1 MVEWLASHA
10 PRRPA
15 QTALALDG
23 NGRSNTNGSKS
34 RQKEAIMYSA
44 RVGKKPIAIM
54 KPMCILPVFLL
65 AAFSLLINT
74 SLLWA
79 ASFSQTKIIIE
90 VNATAED
97 AGIQI
102 FVDAE
107 GWNRLEV
114 FDPKGQKIV
123 DVTGSNSV
131 RKQGVTELFFESAE
145 PSFEEQSLEELF
157 ALFPAGS
164 YTFRG
169 TTVDGQPLNGKAQ
182 LSHAIP
188 AGPQIVSPAEGTVLA
203 PNNPVVID
211 WNAVTTPF
219 PGTTSPIKIRGYQ
232 IIVEQVKPEPLRI
245 FSVNVPAAVTSVTV
259 SPEFI
264 QANAEYNFEVLT
276 IDAGGNQ
283 TISEG
288 SFTTAKSGN
297 GSARSQR
304 AKRVKKPS

>member
-1 MVEWLASHA
+1 MCGVRMVDEPCFSA
-10 PRRPA
+10 PGTDSDV
-15 QTALALDG
+15 QTLALDG
-23 NGRSNTNGSKS
+23 TGRSKSNGPKPQ
-34 RQKEAIMYSA
+34 QKEAIMYSA
-44 RVGKKPIAIM
+44 KVGKRPITRTKPVH
-54 KPMCILPVFLL
+54 ILPVFLL
-65 AAFSLLINT
+65 AALTLLVNT

-79 ASFSQTKIIIE
+79 ASFSETKIIIE
-90 VNATAED
+90 VNATGED

-102 FVDAE
+102 SVDAE

-131 RKQGVTELFFESAE
+131 GKQGITELFFESAE

-157 ALFPAGS
+157 ALFPEGN
-164 YTFRG
+164 YDFRG

-188 AGPQIVSPAEGTVLA
+188 AGPQIVSPAEDTALA
-203 PNNPVVID
+203 PNSPVVID

-219 PGTTSPIKIRGYQ
+219 PGTTAPVKIVGYQ
-232 IIVEQVKPEPLRI
+232 VIVEQVKPEPLRI
-245 FSVNVPAAVTSVTV
+245 FSVNVPATVTSVTV

-264 QANAEYNFEVLT
+264 QANAEYAFEVLA
-276 IDAGGNQ
+276 IEASGNQ

-288 SFTTAKSGN
+288 SFTTGQSAKGT
-297 GSARSQR
+297 ARF
-304 AKRVKKPS
+304 

>member
-1 MVEWLASHA
+1 MYLAKV
-10 PRRPA
+10 R
-15 QTALALDG
+15 
-23 NGRSNTNGSKS
+23 
-34 RQKEAIMYSA
+34 
-44 RVGKKPIAIM
+44 KKPIAM
-54 KPMCILPVFLL
+54 MRPMHILPVFLL
-65 AAFSLLINT
+65 AALALLVNT
-74 SLLWA
+74 SSLWA
-79 ASFSQTKIIIE
+79 ASFSETKIIIE
-90 VNATAED
+90 VNATAGD

-107 GWNRLEV
+107 GWQRLEV

-131 RKQGVTELFFESAE
+131 GKQGITELFFESAE

-157 ALFPAGS
+157 ALFPEGN

-188 AGPQIVSPAEGTVLA
+188 AGPQIVSPAEDTAVA
-203 PNNPVVID
+203 PNAPIVID

-219 PGTTSPIKIRGYQ
+219 PGTTAPVKIAGYQ
-232 IIVEQVKPEPLRI
+232 VIVEQVKPQPLRV
-245 FSVNVPAAVTSVTV
+245 FSVNVSATTTSVTV

-264 QANAEYNFEVLT
+264 QANAEYDFEVLA
-276 IDAGGNQ
+276 IEAGGNQ

-288 SFTTAKSGN
+288 SFTTAQSRN
-297 GSARSQR
+297 GAAR
-304 AKRVKKPS
+304 